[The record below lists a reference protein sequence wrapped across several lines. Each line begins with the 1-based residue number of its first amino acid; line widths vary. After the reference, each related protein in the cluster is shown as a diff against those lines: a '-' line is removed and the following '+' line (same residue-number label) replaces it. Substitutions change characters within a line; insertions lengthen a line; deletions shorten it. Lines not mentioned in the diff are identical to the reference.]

1 MIPTVMKFPT
11 IFASIFL
18 TLSLAS
24 VIAHAQTASDVAL
37 QRVTDQDRAARKS
50 DGTLPLLSAAEHLS
64 RAETYSFN
72 RMFEGAREH
81 WLIFLAN
88 YPKDASVPKAYVGI
102 GRTYMWELQY
112 EKAIEWF
119 DKLMPDHV
127 NTREAREGLAW
138 KGASHIRLGKSAEGA
153 RVYAQ
158 YVSLYPEGERIV
170 SAHLNIIDGFR
181 EAGLYREANDWVRR
195 TRNRFSGAAAEVDAL
210 QAKLRME
217 LFRGLWNEA
226 VKTADEMLA
235 LGRFSGTMARRDE
248 IQYLRAYSLEKAG
261 RFEDSIAAFDEIPK
275 SISSYYGGLSLDALE
290 KLDPVRVRRTAS
302 VTPAL
307 FDEYPIRYR
316 ELLLDASR
324 RYNLDPRLLLAIMKQ
339 ESSFNPNAKSPAA
352 ARGLLQL
359 VFDTAVKY
367 NVAAGFPNLKPDDLY
382 DPRTN
387 IEIGSAYIAALKGMF
402 SGLDEAVAASYNA
415 GEDNAA
421 RWLGRTNPKDP
432 GIFAAEVGFS
442 ETKNYVYKVM
452 GNYRAYRTLYTYDL
466 ERY

>member
-1 MIPTVMKFPT
+1 MKYPIRLALFLLLVSAT
-11 IFASIFL
+11 SIVSFG
-18 TLSLAS
+18 
-24 VIAHAQTASDVAL
+24 QTATDRAL
-37 QRVTDQDRAARKS
+37 QRVTEQDRAARQP
-50 DGTLPLLSAAEHLS
+50 DGRLPVLHASEHLS
-64 RAETYSFN
+64 RADVYSFN
-72 RMFEGAREH
+72 RMFESAREH
-81 WLIFLAN
+81 WLLFLEN
-88 YPKDASVPKAYVGI
+88 YPKDPSVPKAFVGI

-112 EKAIEWF
+112 DKAIEWF

-127 NTREAREGLAW
+127 NTREARDGLAW
-138 KGASHIRLGKSAEGA
+138 KGASLIRIGKSLEGA

-158 YVSLYPEGERIV
+158 YVSLYPQGERIV

-181 EAGLYREANDWVRR
+181 EAGRFREANDWVSR
-195 TRNRFSGAAAEVDAL
+195 TRNRFSGAAAEIDAL

-248 IQYLRAYSLEKAG
+248 IQYLRAYSLDKAG
-261 RFEDSIAAFDEIPK
+261 RVEEAIAAYDEIPK
-275 SISSYYGGLSLDALE
+275 SITSYYGGLALDALQR
-290 KLDPVRVRRTAS
+290 LDPVRVRLTAS

-307 FDEYPIRYR
+307 YDEYPVRYR
-316 ELLLDASR
+316 ELLLDAAR
-324 RYNLDPRLLLAIMKQ
+324 RYNLDARLLLAIMKQ
-339 ESSFNPNAKSPAA
+339 ESGFNPNAKSPAA

-367 NVAAGFPNLKPDDLY
+367 NVAAGFPDLKPDDLY

-421 RWLGRTNPKDP
+421 RWLARTNPKDS
-432 GIFAAEVGFS
+432 GLFAAEVGFS

-452 GNYRAYRTLYTYDL
+452 GNYRAYRTLYKEDL
-466 ERY
+466 ARQ

>member
-1 MIPTVMKFPT
+1 MIFPVMKYP
-11 IFASIFL
+11 IRL
-18 TLSLAS
+18 TLLVLIVSATSIAS
-24 VIAHAQTASDVAL
+24 FGQTATDRAL
-37 QRVTDQDRAARKS
+37 QRVTEQDRTARQS
-50 DGTLPLLSAAEHLS
+50 DGRLPVLAASEHLS
-64 RAETYSFN
+64 RADVYSFN
-72 RMFEGAREH
+72 RMFESAREH
-81 WLIFLAN
+81 WLLFLEN

-102 GRTYMWELQY
+102 GRTYMWELRY

-127 NTREAREGLAW
+127 NTREARDGLAW
-138 KGASHIRLGKSAEGA
+138 KGASLIRIGKSAEGA
-153 RVYAQ
+153 RIYAQ
-158 YVSLYPEGERIV
+158 YVSLYPQGERIV
-170 SAHLNIIDGFR
+170 SAHLNIIDGYR
-181 EAGLYREANDWVRR
+181 EAGLYREANDWIFR
-195 TRNRFSGAAAEVDAL
+195 TRNRFSGAAAEIDAL

-217 LFRGLWNEA
+217 LFRGLWDES

-248 IQYLRAYSLEKAG
+248 IQYLRAYSLDKAG
-261 RFEDSIAAFDEIPK
+261 RVEEAITAYDEIPK
-275 SISSYYGGLSLDALE
+275 SITSYYGGLALDALQR
-290 KLDPVRVRRTAS
+290 LDPVRVRLTAS

-307 FDEYPIRYR
+307 YDDYPIRYR
-316 ELLLDASR
+316 ELLLDAAR

-339 ESSFNPNAKSPAA
+339 ESGFNASAKSPAA

-421 RWLGRTNPKDP
+421 RWLARTNPKDP

-452 GNYRAYRTLYTYDL
+452 GNYRAYRTLYKEDL
-466 ERY
+466 TRQ